1 MRTYSLYSQNQE
13 MIVKW
18 FDKFDKEEIKKEI
31 VRHLQENKTDV
42 LELCREY
49 SKKDVKRY
57 YGNEIISFYQ
67 NNPKTNEPSKVVLR
81 GNKEYF
87 KTLN

>member
-1 MRTYSLYSQNQE
+1 MRTYLLYSQNQE

-31 VRHLQENKTDV
+31 VRHLQESKTDV